1 MAGIFLTQIN
11 RICNLYILLD
21 NALTI
26 GIKTI
31 FSITQLPSIYKDTSI
46 GDKKYRAASIIVPV
60 IQPLCAHAL

>member
-26 GIKTI
+26 GIKNL
-31 FSITQLPSIYKDTSI
+31 FSIAKLPFKSIKILVLATKNI
-46 GDKKYRAASIIVPV
+46 E
-60 IQPLCAHAL
+60 QPL